1 MATTR
6 AGLVMN
12 VADLL
17 HRPGARRRVQQS
29 GTVEALRVVGSTV
42 PAQSAVS
49 VDAVLEWVNEG
60 ILATGTAT
68 APFEAECRRCL
79 TAVRGE
85 VTAEFQELFEVEAR
99 EGETYPLRGER
110 IDLAPMAQEALLL
123 ELPLAPLCREA
134 CRGLCPTCGADLN
147 AGACSCP
154 ASDRDPRWGA
164 LDGFRSDAPA
174 KDS

>member
-1 MATTR
+1 VATTR
-6 AGLVMN
+6 SGLLVN

-29 GTVEALRVVGSTV
+29 GTVDALRVVASTV
-42 PAQSAVS
+42 PAESAVS
-49 VDAVLEWVNEG
+49 VDAVLEWVNDG

-68 APFEAECRRCL
+68 GPYEAECRRCL
-79 TAVRGE
+79 TTVRGE
-85 VTAEFQELFEVEAR
+85 VTAQFRELFEVQAR

-110 IDLAPMAQEALLL
+110 VDLAPLAQEVLML

-147 AGACSCP
+147 DGSCSCP
-154 ASDRDPRWGA
+154 AAVRDPRWAA
-164 LDGFRSDAPA
+164 LDGFRTDTLPSD
-174 KDS
+174 S

>member
-1 MATTR
+1 VATTR
-6 AGLVMN
+6 AGLIIN

-17 HRPGARRRVQQS
+17 HRPGARRRVQQA
-29 GTVEALRVVGSTV
+29 GTVEALQVVGSTV
-42 PAQSAVS
+42 PAESAVS
-49 VDAVLEWVNEG
+49 VDAVLEWVNDG

-79 TAVRGE
+79 TTVRSE
-85 VTAEFQELFEVEAR
+85 VTAQFRELFEVEAR

-110 IDLAPMAQEALLL
+110 IDLAPLAQEALLL

-147 AGACSCP
+147 HGACSCP
-154 ASDRDPRWGA
+154 AADRDPRWA
-164 LDGFRSDAPA
+164 VLDDFRTDARPSD
-174 KDS
+174 S